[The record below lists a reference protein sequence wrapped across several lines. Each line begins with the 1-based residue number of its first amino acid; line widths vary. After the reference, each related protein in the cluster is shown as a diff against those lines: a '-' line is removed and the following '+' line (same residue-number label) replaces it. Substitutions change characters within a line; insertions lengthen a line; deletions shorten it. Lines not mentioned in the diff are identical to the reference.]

1 MSRISVVVSDVTPAD
16 RFSATAKTTT
26 ATGLPRRSGAFS
38 ARPSDIATS
47 SVAALGSDR
56 PVSASSRVPARL
68 PVAATSMPARVQSAT
83 YAVRISLTTGSTA
96 VEPTTVRWP
105 ATQSSGG
112 LVTSTSTNATS
123 APTNSSDSAPNTID
137 CRLGPRGRGSWDTR
151 PPRRVR
157 RVPDAAALAA
167 EHQQELE
174 AVAVVDR
181 EPRHEQLVVLDHRP
195 QLLGLGQPLLDRGH
209 DVVGVGPRHLQT
221 GDLAIGEL
229 EGQRGLEV
237 LGLDVDARI
246 VDPDQHDA
254 GVRDL
259 LLLVAD
265 RDVDL
270 VLVRLRV
277 NADRCVHL
285 HAVDQPPAAQQE
297 PVEQPG

>member
-1 MSRISVVVSDVTPAD
+1 M
-16 RFSATAKTTT
+16 
-26 ATGLPRRSGAFS
+26 
-38 ARPSDIATS
+38 
-47 SVAALGSDR
+47 
-56 PVSASSRVPARL
+56 
-68 PVAATSMPARVQSAT
+68 
-83 YAVRISLTTGSTA
+83 
-96 VEPTTVRWP
+96 
-105 ATQSSGG
+105 
-112 LVTSTSTNATS
+112 
-123 APTNSSDSAPNTID
+123 
-137 CRLGPRGRGSWDTR
+137 
-151 PPRRVR
+151 
-157 RVPDAAALAA
+157 PDAAALAA

-297 PVEQPG
+297 PVEQPGHDRAQQRDPGDDGVEADGGQVDGHGGRACHVSKPTDRRGHDTPGDDAAFQELPCRPREFLTEVLFGY